1 MKSRFDSEKH
11 NNERSQTICNSEQWK
26 ATVNPNIYKPTYPHN
41 LYCNLSL
48 YDLLNNYT
56 SKKKKKSPPS
66 EFKQSRML
74 LNFIDSSLQA
84 SAKQQAQITLVWKKT
99 KNPQPFSGSVCNGL
113 IKKPKS
119 CWCGRLCWSRAVLCN
134 SFVHL
139 RTPSNLK
146 WVLSYSTWDLLTV
159 DHSNKWVG
167 AGWQKLLAGVSLPL
181 FFPFATRWSQWR
193 NLKRKGRQEWLFMF
207 IYFILKHQKKSKQSA
222 KSVCN
227 KLNFT

>member
-1 MKSRFDSEKH
+1 MKEVKLFAILSSGKLQSILIFT
-11 NNERSQTICNSEQWK
+11 NQLILTICT
-26 ATVNPNIYKPTYPHN
+26 ATWVYMTY
-41 LYCNLSL
+41 SI
-48 YDLLNNYT
+48 T
-56 SKKKKKSPPS
+56 TQVRKKKKSPPS

-181 FFPFATRWSQWR
+181 FFPFATRWSQ
-193 NLKRKGRQEWLFMF
+193 
-207 IYFILKHQKKSKQSA
+207 
-222 KSVCN
+222 
-227 KLNFT
+227 